1 MTEHSFSTSFN
12 NHKNINLIYIF
23 FNLHDKNIAKEMN
36 MNITEIIKD
45 AFLFP
50 SKNTGRFAIY
60 LLLSVLMVG
69 FAMGGIFTYA
79 FGIIDAEN
87 YLTGGIYL
95 IISMLIG
102 FIISGYHIKVIKS
115 GINHEDNV
123 PVFELYENFMTGFDN
138 VLVLILYFITP
149 TLIVM
154 LVGFGTNLFG
164 NAMEVVKEFVLQI
177 FNVYIMD
184 SSIDIAV
191 NAISL
196 ALTNFLNSLAITVTV
211 ALVVFLIFSIIYLM
225 AEARLANT
233 GSLKEALNIFEA
245 VKDIKR
251 IGVGKFVLLLLAI
264 VVVIT
269 IIELI
274 LIIALTF
281 YPFLLSVIYI
291 ILTPYMVLVSQR
303 ALGLLYSDIT

>member
-1 MTEHSFSTSFN
+1 
-12 NHKNINLIYIF
+12 
-23 FNLHDKNIAKEMN
+23 MN

-69 FAMGGIFTYA
+69 FALGGAFTYA
-79 FGIIDAEN
+79 FGFIDAEN

-95 IISMLIG
+95 IISMLVG

-115 GINHEDNV
+115 GTELDDNV

-138 VLVLILYFITP
+138 FIVSLAYFIIP
-149 TLIVM
+149 ALIV
-154 LVGFGTNLFG
+154 LLIAFDTNLFG
-164 NAMEVVKEFVLQI
+164 NAIEVVKEVVLQI

-184 SSIDIAV
+184 SSIEIALT
-191 NAISL
+191 AISL
-196 ALTNFLNSLAITVTV
+196 VLTDFLNSLAITITV
-211 ALVVFLIFSIIYLM
+211 ALVVFLIFSIIQLM

-233 GSLKEALNIFEA
+233 GSLREALNIFEA
-245 VKDIKR
+245 VKDIFR
-251 IGVGKFVLLLLAI
+251 IGVGKVIILLLA
-264 VVVIT
+264 VVVIIA
-269 IIELI
+269 IIEII
-274 LIIALTF
+274 LMIALTF
-281 YPFLLSVIYI
+281 YPFLLSVICI

>member
-1 MTEHSFSTSFN
+1 MLM
-12 NHKNINLIYIF
+12 KIF
-23 FNLHDKNIAKEMN
+23 AGEIN

-69 FAMGGIFTYA
+69 FVIGGIFTYA

-95 IISMLIG
+95 IIAMVIG
-102 FIISGYHIKVIKS
+102 FIISGYHIKIIKS
-115 GINHEDNV
+115 GIEHDDNV
-123 PVFELYENFMTGFDN
+123 PVFELYEDFMTGFDN
-138 VLVLILYFITP
+138 VLVLILYYIIP
-149 TLIVM
+149 ALIVI
-154 LVGFGTNLFG
+154 LVGYGTNLFG
-164 NAMEVVKEFVLQI
+164 KAMEVVEEFVLQI
-177 FNVYIMD
+177 FNVYIMGD
-184 SSIDIAV
+184 SIDIAV
-191 NAISL
+191 NAISPI
-196 ALTNFLNSLAITVTV
+196 LTSFFNSLAITITV

-233 GSLKEALNIFEA
+233 GSLREALNIFEA
-245 VKDIKR
+245 TKDITR

-264 VVVIT
+264 VVIIAV
-269 IIELI
+269 IELI

-281 YPFLLSVIYI
+281 YPFLLSIIYI

-303 ALGLLYSDIT
+303 ALGLLYSNIT

>member
-1 MTEHSFSTSFN
+1 MDYKELLM
-12 NHKNINLIYIF
+12 KIF
-23 FNLHDKNIAKEMN
+23 AGEIN

-69 FAMGGIFTYA
+69 FALGGIFTYA

-87 YLTGGIYL
+87 YLMGGVYL
-95 IISMLIG
+95 LISLLIG
-102 FIISGYHIKVIKS
+102 CIITGYHIKIIKS
-115 GINHEDNV
+115 GIELDDNV
-123 PVFELYENFMTGFDN
+123 PVFELYKDFMTGFDN
-138 VLVLILYFITP
+138 YIVSLFYFIIP
-149 TLIVM
+149 ALIVM
-154 LVGFGTNLFG
+154 LVSFDTNLFG

-177 FNVYIMD
+177 YGVYFMD
-184 SSIDIAV
+184 IPIEIAFISI
-191 NAISL
+191 SPL
-196 ALTNFLNSLAITVTV
+196 LTDFLNSLAITLT
-211 ALVVFLIFSIIYLM
+211 AAFIVFLIFSILQLM

-245 VKDIKR
+245 AKDITR
-251 IGVGKFVLLLLAI
+251 IGVGKVILLLLAV
-264 VVVIT
+264 VVVIA
-269 IIELI
+269 IIEII

-281 YPFLLSVIYI
+281 YPFLLSVLYI

-303 ALGLLYSDIT
+303 ALGLLYSDIA